1 MYKFCLLCLL
11 CFLTSCC
18 STRND
23 INKEMLDSIYK
34 INIQNRASDN
44 FGGIEEIDIK
54 DKKEIA
60 SICKELALLKE
71 ENNLPT
77 KPYDGTI
84 LLRFLKKDNDGMDDY
99 VNDLTTRII
108 LKPNSEYYVTNSR
121 GQYVSDHF
129 LARILKYLEID
140 ESKVPAL
147 NAYRKSKNSSDGSSI
162 PLEGKEN

>member
-18 STRND
+18 STRDN
-23 INKEMLDSIYK
+23 INKEMLDSIYE
-34 INIQNRASDN
+34 INIQNRALHR
-44 FGGIEEIDIK
+44 FGGIEEINIK

-60 SICKELALLKE
+60 SICKELISLKE
-71 ENNLPT
+71 ENNLQTRPFE
-77 KPYDGTI
+77 GTI
-84 LLRFLKKDNDGMDDY
+84 LIRFLKKDQYGMGEY
-99 VNDLTTRII
+99 INSLTTGII
-108 LKPNSEYYVTNSR
+108 LKPNSEYYIDFST

-147 NAYRKSKNSSDGSSI
+147 DAYRKKQ
-162 PLEGKEN
+162 LEKPARETKQIDKE